1 MESQT
6 QPSQRARYSIRERT
20 VLDAAD
26 LRQVPAIGARA
37 IGRRLSI
44 LWAGCSRPTWFSGTV
59 RDFSSPL
66 HFVKY
71 DDGDVKWH
79 NLRHEEVLGQL
90 IWLDTTS
97 SGQMIAETE
106 EEAGEEQAAR
116 QPCGYCTRTF
126 GNYGALARHVGACK
140 QRPAEKEEQEED
152 EEDGVEDDDDEDD
165 DEPEEEEDDGVEDDE
180 MEDEGADEPERR
192 VEQGPWEDAEEIFWR
207 KLEKATAPESMISG
221 EHAALVERL
230 QVHMSA
236 HGLSQVRLSTH
247 LRLSSSGS
255 LSSWL
260 STNPSQSLSTRAA
273 IDHAVRAY
281 LSGGPPEEEAALC
294 YARRARAERAA
305 AEAAGAEV
313 AVPQPLTS
321 DEARAAAAAEGL
333 ELVPSSRSET
343 GFKGVYKS
351 GAKYEASF
359 TENRKTRQ
367 LGRFAT
373 PEEAALCYARHARAE
388 RATAEAAGAEV
399 AVPQPLTADEARA
412 AAAAEGLELVP
423 SSSSETGFKGVYKSG
438 AKYEAKFT
446 ENGTQLYIGTFAT
459 PEEAALCCARH
470 AGLERAAAEAAEATL
485 MLGGATRTIS
495 EVESMLHKPSSR
507 DAQEVVVGP
516 RRLTGHSSLEE
527 DQMEEKMEQDSGKVW
542 VQLNLAPAADGCLTA
557 MLQVRA
563 AAHAISADASGA
575 GTTAKGKPKF
585 KVGDRVQSRLANGQ
599 VWRWYLGTITSY
611 HGYFNQAVG
620 IDCDFKHVYAIMFDH
635 GESEEYVIEALIRH
649 PRAVAARSPPAMS
662 FAAAAAGAA
671 AAASCTDAAASSSAP
686 SHPSGAGPNGATKSA
701 ERAAAD
707 MAVRTKPP
715 PGWRTAPA
723 ADVAAPRLS
732 ARQARAPARLDPAEE
747 QERSRQRASGSA
759 VGKRRADEYAVQR
772 IIEEQVSARP
782 RTVIAFEPWA
792 ISSPP

>member
-1 MESQT
+1 LPIRQWLESIHLSFGNLYGPALEDAGYNQLSFINGGDELFDEFIIFELFDNMMKTLRDSTGKKLPHYRLIERAARRALGLPHEAWEATTTNVPQFPSPVPPGVRVGIHTHFMEGELLGAFGEVGVLSCSKGPP
-6 QPSQRARYSIRERT
+6 PSTVASIATPAEEEGSAWRRDERRRAARPTAASLFEEGPVVASDSDHLDEAMAYEAP
-20 VLDAAD
+20 LAFAAQLAEDAA
-26 LRQVPAIGARA
+26 
-37 IGRRLSI
+37 
-44 LWAGCSRPTWFSGTV
+44 
-59 RDFSSPL
+59 
-66 HFVKY
+66 
-71 DDGDVKWH
+71 
-79 NLRHEEVLGQL
+79 
-90 IWLDTTS
+90 
-97 SGQMIAETE
+97 
-106 EEAGEEQAAR
+106 
-116 QPCGYCTRTF
+116 
-126 GNYGALARHVGACK
+126 
-140 QRPAEKEEQEED
+140 
-152 EEDGVEDDDDEDD
+152 
-165 DEPEEEEDDGVEDDE
+165 
-180 MEDEGADEPERR
+180 
-192 VEQGPWEDAEEIFWR
+192 
-207 KLEKATAPESMISG
+207 ATA
-221 EHAALVERL
+221 HC
-230 QVHMSA
+230 
-236 HGLSQVRLSTH
+236 
-247 LRLSSSGS
+247 
-255 LSSWL
+255 
-260 STNPSQSLSTRAA
+260 NLSTRSAEGAEALTSPAA
-273 IDHAVRAY
+273 FPIHVLPTEGPSVAVGDHMELTSLVEGFIGSWYEVKIVALEKEGDADIDAGKPAAPRALVAYTATPAEQEWVALNRLRPAPPPLAPGPTPTAWTRRLANGDQVELSYLGGWWEVQYLGRSGTTLRVLAVRY
-281 LSGGPPEEEAALC
+281 GNFHDVRPELLRPGWQ
-294 YARRARAERAA
+294 RR
-305 AEAAGAEV
+305 
-313 AVPQPLTS
+313 TS
-321 DEARAAAAAEGL
+321 DGEW
-333 ELVPSSRSET
+333 
-343 GFKGVYKS
+343 
-351 GAKYEASF
+351 
-359 TENRKTRQ
+359 
-367 LGRFAT
+367 
-373 PEEAALCYARHARAE
+373 
-388 RATAEAAGAEV
+388 
-399 AVPQPLTADEARA
+399 
-412 AAAAEGLELVP
+412 
-423 SSSSETGFKGVYKSG
+423 
-438 AKYEAKFT
+438 
-446 ENGTQLYIGTFAT
+446 
-459 PEEAALCCARH
+459 
-470 AGLERAAAEAAEATL
+470 TL
-485 MLGGATRTIS
+485 MLGGVTRTIS

>member
-1 MESQT
+1 
-6 QPSQRARYSIRERT
+6 
-20 VLDAAD
+20 
-26 LRQVPAIGARA
+26 
-37 IGRRLSI
+37 
-44 LWAGCSRPTWFSGTV
+44 
-59 RDFSSPL
+59 
-66 HFVKY
+66 
-71 DDGDVKWH
+71 
-79 NLRHEEVLGQL
+79 
-90 IWLDTTS
+90 
-97 SGQMIAETE
+97 
-106 EEAGEEQAAR
+106 
-116 QPCGYCTRTF
+116 
-126 GNYGALARHVGACK
+126 
-140 QRPAEKEEQEED
+140 
-152 EEDGVEDDDDEDD
+152 
-165 DEPEEEEDDGVEDDE
+165 
-180 MEDEGADEPERR
+180 
-192 VEQGPWEDAEEIFWR
+192 
-207 KLEKATAPESMISG
+207 
-221 EHAALVERL
+221 
-230 QVHMSA
+230 
-236 HGLSQVRLSTH
+236 
-247 LRLSSSGS
+247 
-255 LSSWL
+255 
-260 STNPSQSLSTRAA
+260 
-273 IDHAVRAY
+273 
-281 LSGGPPEEEAALC
+281 
-294 YARRARAERAA
+294 
-305 AEAAGAEV
+305 
-313 AVPQPLTS
+313 
-321 DEARAAAAAEGL
+321 
-333 ELVPSSRSET
+333 
-343 GFKGVYKS
+343 
-351 GAKYEASF
+351 
-359 TENRKTRQ
+359 
-367 LGRFAT
+367 
-373 PEEAALCYARHARAE
+373 
-388 RATAEAAGAEV
+388 
-399 AVPQPLTADEARA
+399 
-412 AAAAEGLELVP
+412 
-423 SSSSETGFKGVYKSG
+423 
-438 AKYEAKFT
+438 
-446 ENGTQLYIGTFAT
+446 
-459 PEEAALCCARH
+459 
-470 AGLERAAAEAAEATL
+470 
-485 MLGGATRTIS
+485 
-495 EVESMLHKPSSR
+495 MLHKPSSR

-557 MLQVRA
+557 KLQVRA

-686 SHPSGAGPNGATKSA
+686 SHPSGATKSA

-792 ISSPP
+792 ISSPLVLSPPFCTGPEDPDRLPAMADASE

>member
-6 QPSQRARYSIRERT
+6 QPSHSARYSIRERT

-140 QRPAEKEEQEED
+140 QRPAEKEEQEEQED

-192 VEQGPWEDAEEIFWR
+192 VEQGPWEDEEEIFWR

-313 AVPQPLTS
+313 AVPQPLTA

-343 GFKGVYKS
+343 GFKS
-351 GAKYEASF
+351 
-359 TENRKTRQ
+359 
-367 LGRFAT
+367 
-373 PEEAALCYARHARAE
+373 
-388 RATAEAAGAEV
+388 
-399 AVPQPLTADEARA
+399 
-412 AAAAEGLELVP
+412 
-423 SSSSETGFKGVYKSG
+423 VYKSG

-557 MLQVRA
+557 KLQVRA

-747 QERSRQRASGSA
+747 QERSRQRASGRTLLGAFWYRVLAAGCHAESGERRRRVPGSLCGLLLRHGSAPVLDRSWAGKRSRQHWAA
-759 VGKRRADEYAVQR
+759 VGRRHVRLHDEQYRQDDHR
-772 IIEEQVSARP
+772 L
-782 RTVIAFEPWA
+782 
-792 ISSPP
+792 